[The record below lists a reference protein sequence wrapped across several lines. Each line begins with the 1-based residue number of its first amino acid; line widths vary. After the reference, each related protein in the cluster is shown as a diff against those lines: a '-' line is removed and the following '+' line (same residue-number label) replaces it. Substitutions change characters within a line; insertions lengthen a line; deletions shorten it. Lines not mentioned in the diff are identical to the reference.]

1 AQFVRDMSAAPAP
14 YSHDRHIYFVDFGQF
29 GRPSPAYVN
38 IIRDPVDRLVSS
50 FYYRRAV
57 ATGVQGTG
65 KPSRFWL
72 SKSFQDCVRRGD
84 EECTF
89 AAGQTHRSL
98 MMPYFCGHDV
108 RCTTV
113 GDPWALRTAMEHMD
127 RHFAVV
133 GVLEDM
139 NATLALLERRLPA
152 FFRGALQLY
161 RQFAVHQ
168 NRNERRKPVPAEIR
182 EQLRHN
188 LSTEY
193 ELYHLVRQR
202 LYSQLRTLR
211 QEDADA
217 RTWTRRSVGEYR
229 LTKGVTRGLCDQLR
243 GKLQRR
249 GEGSRVLTV
258 EQQVL
263 AALRFCAA
271 GGFQGTVGS
280 DENIGVHQCSQ
291 LAATTSLT
299 LPARQVYACW
309 HFRHCRN
316 PWFCPGSRVYLRGVV
331 LVWHGH
337 VMPHVGC
344 AAPRDA
350 ETCLPPSPLEPKWV
364 PKLQNHSTTG
374 SLFPPSAVSILPDL
388 ILNLPGPRMLSSTS
402 TAFCQVIPFAARQRQ
417 QR

>member
-1 AQFVRDMSAAPAP
+1 MDAEERLSGYRLKRTLHCVIAVLLGALLLWFFSGRQEIRDVAPPPSCPQRPAADRAAADRLLYNRVPKCGSTTLVHLLRRLAKSNGFSHVHSKTYNQRLLSPEEQAQFVRDMSAAPAP

-38 IIRDPVDRLVSS
+38 VIRDPVDRLVSS

-72 SKSFQDCVRRGD
+72 SKVFQDCVRRGD

-217 RTWTRRSVGEYR
+217 RTWTRR
-229 LTKGVTRGLCDQLR
+229 
-243 GKLQRR
+243 
-249 GEGSRVLTV
+249 
-258 EQQVL
+258 
-263 AALRFCAA
+263 
-271 GGFQGTVGS
+271 
-280 DENIGVHQCSQ
+280 
-291 LAATTSLT
+291 
-299 LPARQVYACW
+299 
-309 HFRHCRN
+309 
-316 PWFCPGSRVYLRGVV
+316 
-331 LVWHGH
+331 
-337 VMPHVGC
+337 
-344 AAPRDA
+344 
-350 ETCLPPSPLEPKWV
+350 
-364 PKLQNHSTTG
+364 
-374 SLFPPSAVSILPDL
+374 
-388 ILNLPGPRMLSSTS
+388 
-402 TAFCQVIPFAARQRQ
+402 
-417 QR
+417 